1 MQDESMISPHRLE
14 QPEADALD
22 QARPTGAEPRT
33 EAATQPE
40 ASDGDLADQ
49 AREVGPFE
57 DDD

>member
-1 MQDESMISPHRLE
+1 MSAPDRLE
-14 QPEADALD
+14 QPEADALE
-22 QARPTGAEPRT
+22 QSQPTGAEPRT

-49 AREVGPFE
+49 AREAGLFE